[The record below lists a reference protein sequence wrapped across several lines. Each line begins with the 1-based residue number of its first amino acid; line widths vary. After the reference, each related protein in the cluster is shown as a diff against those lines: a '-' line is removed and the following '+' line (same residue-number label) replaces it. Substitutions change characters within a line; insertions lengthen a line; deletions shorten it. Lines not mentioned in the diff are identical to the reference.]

1 MNPALQHNVSMSIQ
15 RPSARTTVSERVA
28 DAITKF
34 SGSMT
39 FVVLHIIWFGVWIG
53 YNVIVPNGFDPF
65 PFGLLTLIVSL
76 EAIFLSTF
84 VLISQNRQSARTDQR
99 AAQDFDTDLYSRAL
113 SELMSEHLGV
123 RQDEVRQRFD
133 QLKSG
138 AQQQDSASGQKS

>member
-1 MNPALQHNVSMSIQ
+1 MSTQ
-15 RPSARTTVSERVA
+15 RPIVRTTTSQRVA

-34 SGSMT
+34 SGSMS
-39 FVVLHIIWFGVWIG
+39 FVVLHVIWFGLWIG

-99 AAQDFDTDLYSRAL
+99 AAQDFDTNLYSRAL

-123 RQDEVRQRFD
+123 SQDQVQLRFD
-133 QLKSG
+133 QLKTG
-138 AQQQDSASGQKS
+138 AKQQDAAAGQKA